1 MGSLRFFR
9 GGKMWNASLPKS
21 RKSPSNNYYMLNE
34 SEYDLQ
40 DYADWGCQGWFPGC
54 PPIQV
59 TGMIEWGQKSTPPL
73 PRPKNK
79 SLGLQKKKSVEQNLT
94 PNKSHDRTIMAL
106 APNKFRAEFP
116 SHKNQFHR
124 NYAAE
129 IRGNYQESSDCFEY
143 PQNPFLNQATPK
155 KILSKI
161 FLPKKN
167 PEIGNFKPQ
176 KTLPSPL
183 SLEIRSNLPPPPVG
197 VGYRPRRIT
206 PSDRDL
212 YNSSAYSKVSLIIHL
227 ESFWI

>member
-1 MGSLRFFR
+1 MLHTNTYTVLILDRLRFRTYFCSVA
-9 GGKMWNASLPKS
+9 M
-21 RKSPSNNYYMLNE
+21 PSNK
-34 SEYDLQ
+34 
-40 DYADWGCQGWFPGC
+40 
-54 PPIQV
+54 
-59 TGMIEWGQKSTPPL
+59 TQKN
-73 PRPKNK
+73 PRPNFQAINFSRETTQPGYTGTIKN
-79 SLGLQKKKSVEQNLT
+79 LQIVLN
-94 PNKSHDRTIMAL
+94 I
-106 APNKFRAEFP
+106 
-116 SHKNQFHR
+116 
-124 NYAAE
+124 
-129 IRGNYQESSDCFEY
+129 

-161 FLPKKN
+161 FLPQKN

>member
-1 MGSLRFFR
+1 
-9 GGKMWNASLPKS
+9 
-21 RKSPSNNYYMLNE
+21 
-34 SEYDLQ
+34 
-40 DYADWGCQGWFPGC
+40 
-54 PPIQV
+54 
-59 TGMIEWGQKSTPPL
+59 
-73 PRPKNK
+73 
-79 SLGLQKKKSVEQNLT
+79 
-94 PNKSHDRTIMAL
+94 MAL

-129 IRGNYQESSDCFEY
+129 IRGNYQESVLNI
-143 PQNPFLNQATPK
+143 PKNPFLNQATPK
-155 KILSKI
+155 KILSKV
-161 FLPKKN
+161 FLPPKN

-176 KTLPSPL
+176 KILRSPL

-227 ESFWI
+227 ESF